1 MKEKG
6 QFCRKGGRSR
16 ALWGERG
23 MRRCDKV
30 FEDERSYAGKVGGGE
45 GYSVSRG
52 EGQTVLLW

>member
-1 MKEKG
+1 
-6 QFCRKGGRSR
+6 
-16 ALWGERG
+16 

-30 FEDERSYAGKVGGGE
+30 FEDERSYAGKVGGVGWGGG